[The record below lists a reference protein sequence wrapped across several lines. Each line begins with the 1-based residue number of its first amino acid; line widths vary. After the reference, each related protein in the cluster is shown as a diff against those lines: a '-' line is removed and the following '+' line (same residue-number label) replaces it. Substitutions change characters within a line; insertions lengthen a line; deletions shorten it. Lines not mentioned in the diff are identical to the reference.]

1 MNSYNL
7 SLIFA
12 LVAILLGVYLDQMWI
27 GFALAIV
34 IFVIMVFSKPKPRPA
49 PPKAP
54 AAQQVVIQQRPEY
67 PKEMM
72 DFYKRGS
79 KRGDP
84 LYIQVMKPGDS
95 WATSIIK
102 SLAGTVGWVF
112 KGVGKFIKGLFD

>member
-1 MNSYNL
+1 VNSYNL

-34 IFVIMVFSKPKPRPA
+34 IFVIMVFAKPKPRPA
-49 PPKAP
+49 PPSAP
-54 AAQQVVIQQRPEY
+54 GPQQVVIQQRPEY

-84 LYIQVMKPGDS
+84 LYIETVSGGPS
-95 WATSIIK
+95 WASK
-102 SLAGTVGWVF
+102 VLSSLVGVIGWGF
-112 KGVGKFIKGLFD
+112 KKVGKFIRSLF